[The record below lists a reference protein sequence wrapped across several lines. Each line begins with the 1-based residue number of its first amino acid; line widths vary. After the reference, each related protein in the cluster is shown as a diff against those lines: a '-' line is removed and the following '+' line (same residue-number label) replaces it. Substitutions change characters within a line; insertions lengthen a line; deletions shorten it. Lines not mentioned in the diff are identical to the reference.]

1 MGETKKDGWGD
12 ELMDDHITSLANHFF
27 FSSLK
32 KDSDAIEELSRNIAR
47 KNQDETCEFLCI
59 LGGIISGHNE
69 CSEKLY
75 PELAKLNKKLTTSM
89 KGFSNSKKR
98 DLK

>member
-1 MGETKKDGWGD
+1 
-12 ELMDDHITSLANHFF
+12 MDNMVEYLTNYFF
-27 FSSLK
+27 YSSLK
-32 KDSDAIEELSRNIAR
+32 KNSDVIEELSRNIAR